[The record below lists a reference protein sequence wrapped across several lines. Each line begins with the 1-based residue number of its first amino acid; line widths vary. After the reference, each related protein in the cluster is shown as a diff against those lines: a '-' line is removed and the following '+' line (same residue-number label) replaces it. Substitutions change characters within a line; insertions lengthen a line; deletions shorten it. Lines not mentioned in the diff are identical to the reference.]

1 MSNPSVLP
9 RRRNLLGT
17 YLLPMIG
24 LALIVIFSIALPRT
38 FPTVVTVQ
46 AILTS
51 TAITAILA
59 LAEML
64 VVIVGEFDLSIGNMV
79 GLQSILAIGFIVRS
93 HLPWG
98 LAVACVLGIGLVV
111 GLLNGVLVYVFKVN
125 SFIATLGVGTI
136 AFAASNWYTAGDQ
149 LFGVLPQG
157 FSNIYSGTLLGVPA
171 PAIDVVVLAAI
182 VWFVLEFTPIGR
194 YLYALGSNRRAAEL
208 TGIPS
213 RPIVIGVFAVSGVIV
228 AFAGVVLASQLRIGS
243 VSTGPD
249 FLLPVFVGAVLG
261 STTIKPGR
269 PNAWGTVI
277 AVVVLGIGIAG
288 LQQVGATFFVQP
300 LFNGT
305 TLIVGVGVAGY
316 ASRRIRKQRKVRVN
330 QPAQPISTS
339 PQPPEHHDN
348 SSQKGNTHVS
358 Q

>member
-1 MSNPSVLP
+1 MSTPNLPSP
-9 RRRNLLGT
+9 RRNLLSK

-24 LALIVIFSIALPRT
+24 IALIITFSIALPRT
-38 FPTVVTVQ
+38 FPTVITMQ

-93 HLPWG
+93 GLPWG

-111 GLLNGVLVYVFKVN
+111 GIINGILVYVFKID

-136 AFAASNWYTAGDQ
+136 AFAASNWYTAGNQ
-149 LFGVLPQG
+149 LFGDLPKA
-157 FSNIYSGTLLGVPA
+157 FTNIYSGTLLGIPA
-171 PAIDVVVLAAI
+171 PAIYVVVLAAAA
-182 VWFVLEFTPIGR
+182 WFVLEYTPTGR

-208 TGIPS
+208 TGIS
-213 RPIVIGVFAVSGVIV
+213 SGRIVIGVFAISGVIV

-243 VSTGPD
+243 VSSGPD

-261 STTIKPGR
+261 STTIRPGR
-269 PNAWGTVI
+269 PNAWGSVI

-288 LQQVGATFFVQP
+288 LQQIGVTYFVQP

-316 ASRRIRKQRKVRVN
+316 ASRRIRKARRL
-330 QPAQPISTS
+330 PISDSPENSTS
-339 PQPPEHHDN
+339 TPAPTDN
-348 SSQKGNTHVS
+348 HNK
-358 Q
+358 